1 MATELSAE
9 ELWQPFEPG
18 RDGNWD
24 LRAAAHL
31 FRRAGFGADRQ
42 QLEAAIQKTP
52 LQVIDDLLAG
62 LEPAEYSSEM
72 QSLATAA
79 ISGGNVEPL
88 SAWWVYRILSTP
100 AQLLEKTVVFWH
112 GHFATG
118 ADKVT
123 EPQLILT
130 QNQLLRRLAFGD
142 FHQLAQQISKDPA
155 MLLYLDSASNRKA
168 HPNENFARELME
180 LFCLGEGQYTEQDIR
195 ELARCFT
202 GWEVRRGEYRFNRFQ
217 HDTASRT
224 FLGATGVLSGED
236 AVQVVLQQRQTA
248 EFLTGKL
255 LRYFVMDE
263 PAGQAELIAP
273 LAQQFRDGG
282 LQIRPLLRTMLSS
295 RLFFS
300 RQAVGRK
307 LKSPVELALGL
318 LRCLQ
323 GTTNTVELA
332 RSLQQLGQG
341 LLFPPS
347 VKGWDGGRTWINSST
362 LLGRSNLMRRLITS
376 ENTRFGRLPLR
387 DYLSAQGLQTPSDI
401 LAELELLLFAVPL
414 PAAARDGLLSL
425 MKPGSDAAMAEGLHA
440 LCTLPEFQL
449 C

>member
-1 MATELSAE
+1 VATELTAP

-18 RDGNWD
+18 VDGQWD
-24 LRAAAHL
+24 LVAAAHL
-31 FRRAGFGADRQ
+31 FRRAGFGATRQ
-42 QLEAAIQKTP
+42 QLEAAVRKSP
-52 LQVIDDLLAG
+52 LQVIDELLDG
-62 LEPAEYSSEM
+62 QEPPEYRSEM
-72 QSLATAA
+72 QTLATAA
-79 ISGGNVEPL
+79 ISSGSVAPL

-100 AQLLEKTVVFWH
+100 LQLLEKTVVFWH

-123 EPQLILT
+123 DPQLMLT
-130 QNQLLRRLAFGD
+130 QNQVLRRLAFAD
-142 FHQLAQQISKDPA
+142 FHELVQQISKDPA

-202 GWEVRRGEYRFNRFQ
+202 GWEVRRGEFRFNRFQ
-217 HDTASRT
+217 HDTGQRS
-224 FLGATGVLSGED
+224 FLGATGVLSGEE
-236 AVQVVLQQRQTA
+236 AVQVVLRQPQTA
-248 EFLTGKL
+248 EFIVGKL
-255 LRYFVMDE
+255 LRYFLMDE
-263 PAGQAELIAP
+263 PAGQAELVAP

-282 LQIRPLLRTMLSS
+282 LQIRPLLRTMLGS

-300 RQAVGRK
+300 RQCVGRK
-307 LKSPVELALGL
+307 LKSPVELTLGL
-318 LRCLQ
+318 LRCLE
-323 GTTNTVELA
+323 GSTNAVELA
-332 RSLQQLGQG
+332 QALQQLGQG
-341 LLFPPS
+341 LLYPPS

-376 ENTRFGRLPLR
+376 QTTRFSRLSLR
-387 DYLSAQGLQTPSDI
+387 DFLSARGLQKPEDMLS
-401 LAELELLLFAVPL
+401 ELQLLLFAVPI
-414 PAAARDGLLSL
+414 PVTARESIVAL
-425 MKPGSDAAMAEGLHA
+425 MKSGSDAAVAEGLHA